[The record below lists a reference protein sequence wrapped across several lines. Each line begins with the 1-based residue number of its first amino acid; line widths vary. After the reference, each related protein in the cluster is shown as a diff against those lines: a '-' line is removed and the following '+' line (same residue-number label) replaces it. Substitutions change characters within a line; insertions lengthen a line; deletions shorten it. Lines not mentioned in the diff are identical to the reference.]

1 MSIAGKRP
9 PLCFRSHTI
18 LLVDDGLAT
27 CAIMRAAV
35 YATAAQQPAAW
46 LAAVPVAAMEARAVP
61 LGEVDE
67 LICLATPA
75 HFGSVG
81 RWYESFPQVSDA
93 EVRGLLQ
100 AAWRR
105 EQTHHDLPTDGR
117 ATP

>member
-1 MSIAGKRP
+1 V
-9 PLCFRSHTI
+9 

-27 CAIMRAAV
+27 GAIMRAAV

-46 LAAVPVAAMEARAVP
+46 LAAVPVAAMEARAVL